1 MIYLLVVSIRFLH
14 EEKIYT
20 RTLGSAGDLTIY
32 AVRHGTLF
40 CARHLGAGDNLRTT
54 LAAASI
60 RPTFVGWAS
69 VLRCQLLRECYFLD
83 SIALRVRF
91 LDVCRLQRWRNPGIN
106 SWDYAAGTAGPAF
119 TFRYSF
125 GCRMRGWAHLDGN

>member
-14 EEKIYT
+14 KEKIYT
-20 RTLGSAGDLTIY
+20 RTLGSAGDFAGTTRAKQAPVASNRDLHFIMSSF
-32 AVRHGTLF
+32 RHGALF

-54 LAAASI
+54 VAAASI

-83 SIALRVRF
+83 N
-91 LDVCRLQRWRNPGIN
+91 Q
-106 SWDYAAGTAGPAF
+106 
-119 TFRYSF
+119 
-125 GCRMRGWAHLDGN
+125 